1 MFVHAPARHPVA
13 PAGPTAARRPV
24 PARHQTDVHEARRTG
39 RDLELFM
46 LPSVSSP
53 QPSVSSPQPS
63 VSSPQPSCPHHSRR
77 CPHQAG
83 RGLGS
88 PRKSPPC
95 PLRIRAASRRSCPP
109 PARAELT
116 SSRPLA
122 TRARARCPTVIAPA
136 VRGQCSG
143 GSAQAADRRGLALAA
158 AHRANPKF
166 PPTLRGCRCSP
177 RSQCFGQR
185 GQCFG
190 QRGQCFGQRGQCF
203 GQREQMPTRRQGR
216 CTSAQV
222 DANISSSD
230 EERPANGSG
239 PGSTPGRNGLRPGC
253 LRRVRQPHH
262 RGHCP
267 PSTDLA
273 R

>member
-1 MFVHAPARHPVA
+1 MFVHTPARHPVA

-46 LPSVSSP
+46 L
-53 QPSVSSPQPS
+53 PS

-136 VRGQCSG
+136 VRRQRSG

-177 RSQCFGQR
+177 RS
-185 GQCFG
+185 
-190 QRGQCFGQRGQCF
+190 QCFGQRGQCF

>member
-46 LPSVSSP
+46 L
-53 QPSVSSPQPS
+53 PSVSSPQPS

-136 VRGQCSG
+136 VRGQC
-143 GSAQAADRRGLALAA
+143 
-158 AHRANPKF
+158 
-166 PPTLRGCRCSP
+166 
-177 RSQCFGQR
+177 FGQR

-190 QRGQCFGQRGQCF
+190 QRG
-203 GQREQMPTRRQGR
+203 QMPTRRQGR